1 MLIEQTAEE
10 LYVHRKQ
17 CRLTVSYVEKMRKGN
32 VHGAKLKLMLD
43 SKVNN
48 INPIKLTA
56 EVDMEEE

>member
-17 CRLTVSYVEKMRKGN
+17 CRLTVTYVEKMRKGN

-43 SKVNN
+43 SKANN
-48 INPIKLTA
+48 IDIIKLTA
-56 EVDMEEE
+56 EIDMEEE